1 MRGGLSADDCARMM
15 RALNVCCTLTK
26 TLVKAGIIKERTRT
40 SFVRWVDLNEIA
52 AKGDRMVGDDV
63 AEAGI
68 ESLKAI
74 NATNRRIV
82 RRICA

>member
-1 MRGGLSADDCARMM
+1 
-15 RALNVCCTLTK
+15 
-26 TLVKAGIIKERTRT
+26 
-40 SFVRWVDLNEIA
+40 
-52 AKGDRMVGDDV
+52 MVGDDV

-74 NATNRRIV
+74 NATKRRIV

>member
-1 MRGGLSADDCARMM
+1 MQAST
-15 RALNVCCTLTK
+15 NVYRTLIT
-26 TLVKAGIIKERTRT
+26 TLLKVGIITKRTRT
-40 SFVRWVDLNEIA
+40 TFARWVDLDEVA

-63 AEAGI
+63 VEAGI

-74 NATNRRIV
+74 NATRRRIV